1 MWSEEKPLNQELY
14 ELGQDVKKAW
24 NGLEDFP
31 LWQRSLGVIYANASR
46 GMKIH
51 RKIKSIS
58 SEMETSEVSKLKN
71 YLSGL
76 LDVGRG
82 FHIGLTRSM
91 TPQQQQI
98 AVGIASDVIR
108 EMFEAGNRQAEVRR
122 LMLKGNVP
130 ISELRKI
137 ADPDVKH
144 IRSTLTGDMK
154 KAMDRNLELPETQL
168 LELALHV
175 MDQGE

>member
-1 MWSEEKPLNQELY
+1 MWSEEKPLDQELY

-31 LWQRSLGVIYANASR
+31 LWQRSLGVIYANAAR

-58 SEMETSEVSKLKN
+58 SEMEMSEVQKLKK
-71 YLSGL
+71 YLNGL
-76 LDVGRG
+76 MDVGYG
-82 FHIGLTRSM
+82 FHNGLVRNL
-91 TPQQQQI
+91 TPQQEQI
-98 AVGIASDVIR
+98 AASITADIIR

-137 ADPDVKH
+137 ADPEVKH

-154 KAMDRNLELPETQL
+154 KAMDRNLELPETQM

-175 MDQGE
+175 LDQGE